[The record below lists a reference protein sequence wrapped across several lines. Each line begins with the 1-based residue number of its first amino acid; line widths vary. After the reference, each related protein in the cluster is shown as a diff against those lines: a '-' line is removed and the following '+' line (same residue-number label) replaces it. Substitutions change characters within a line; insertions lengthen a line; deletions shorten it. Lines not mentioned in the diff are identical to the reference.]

1 MHRAYRTATA
11 KMDSPTRLTGL
22 PVSRGKTRRAQ
33 RIAVSRPGEPAAQ
46 EKKPGVAAGKT
57 GGAAAAPTATTAYLE
72 EDESDGTAYLEEY
85 EFDNGPDLDESL
97 DGTES
102 GHEFWSP
109 TIPAF

>member
-1 MHRAYRTATA
+1 
-11 KMDSPTRLTGL
+11 MDSPTRSTGL
-22 PVSRGKTRRAQ
+22 PVPRDKTRRAQ
-33 RIAVSRPGEPAAQ
+33 RIAVSRPGKPAAQ
-46 EKKPGVAAGKT
+46 EKELACAGKT
-57 GGAAAAPTATTAYLE
+57 GGAAAAATATTAYQE
-72 EDESDGTAYLEEY
+72 EYESDGTAYLEEY